1 MSITGINIRRLFH
14 LYNYTIPFSEDCE
27 VSIITGPNGY
37 GKTTILTLLSELANS
52 HLYYFYALPFE
63 LIEVMLSD
71 GNVVRITQQDVNRE
85 EEISG
90 DIRLTLD
97 TEVRFSWIQ
106 NGEETSFFLLNE
118 KLIRDAYRKSVDR
131 TTGAWRGKVDFRSK
145 SFAKSIAGNQHFY
158 ELIAKSIGQ
167 EQFLLR
173 LNSLNINFVP
183 ANRIYKSEDD
193 REDDATPLKKATS
206 EMKDI
211 LKKVQYDYYYASQQ
225 SDSELMVTLL
235 KSQEY
240 LSEQEYKE
248 MAERIESFTIRL
260 EEFGF
265 LGRNRVQP
273 YDEENAKILSTYIKE
288 LEKKLKV
295 FQPIMKKLT
304 LFSDLLKVKGFSDKR
319 IVLSPDFGIRVRSIN
334 DTLIDLDDLSSGEKN
349 EIMLLYKIIFCVPDN
364 STLLLDEPEN
374 SLHVVWQ
381 RMLIEDI
388 LKIAPEKHL
397 QVIIATHSSRIVTRA
412 KRFTKDL
419 YYLNKQN
426 GLYGNR

>member
-1 MSITGINIRRLFH
+1 MNITGINIHGLFH
-14 LYNYTIPFSEDCE
+14 LYNYELPFSENNE

-37 GKTTILTLLSELANS
+37 GKTTILTLLSELASS
-52 HLYYFYALPFE
+52 HLYYFYTLPFDM
-63 LIEVMLSD
+63 IEVKLSD
-71 GNVVRITQQDVNRE
+71 GNAVRISQQEVKRE
-85 EEISG
+85 EEVAG
-90 DIRLTLD
+90 DVRLTLD

-118 KLIRDAYRKSVDR
+118 KLIRESYRRGVYR
-131 TTGAWRGKVDFRSK
+131 TTGEWRGRVDLHSK
-145 SFAKSIAGNQHFY
+145 DFAKIVSNNSHFY
-158 ELIAKSIGQ
+158 ELIARSIGQ
-167 EQFLLR
+167 EQFLLK
-173 LNSLNINFVP
+173 LNSLNINFIP

-193 REDDATPLKKATS
+193 KEEDATPLKKAS
-206 EMKDI
+206 AEMRSI
-211 LKKVQYDYYYASQQ
+211 LKKVQYDYYYTSQQ
-225 SDSELMVTLL
+225 SDSELMETLL
-235 KSQEY
+235 KSQEK
-240 LSEQEYKE
+240 LAMQEYKTK
-248 MAERIESFTIRL
+248 ASSIESFTARL

-265 LGRNRVQP
+265 LGRSRVQP
-273 YDEENAKILSTYIKE
+273 YDEENARILSTYIKE
-288 LEKKLKV
+288 LERKLQV

-304 LFSDLLKVKGFSDKR
+304 LFSDLLKAKGFADKK
-319 IVLSPDFGIRVRSIN
+319 IVFSPDFGIRVRSVN

-349 EIMLLYKIIFCVPDN
+349 EIMLLYKIIFRVPDE

-419 YYLNKQN
+419 YYLNRQN
-426 GLYGNR
+426 G